1 MAYSIIQNTTFL
13 TAASILQKVI
23 SFVYFTVIARLI
35 GVESTGSYFFAISFT
50 TIFTV
55 VADFGLNPTLTREI
69 SKYPENTEKFFNTVF
84 TNKILFGFVSYGLV
98 VLFANLL
105 QYDVGLKHLIY
116 LSGFS
121 MFFDNIQSCFYAV
134 FRARKNLIYESIG
147 VVSSQ
152 ALTLVIGTIA
162 LFNHWPLYWLILAYT
177 IPSFLNGIF
186 ASISLRR
193 VYNLAY
199 HFVWD
204 KVIGKAFLRLAAPF
218 AIAGLMNRLYSYS
231 DSIFISKLLTKE
243 HLGWWSVP
251 YKITFAFQF
260 VPVAL
265 GASVYPVMSALSVA
279 SPDKIS
285 SLFERA
291 WKYLFM
297 LVMPVSFGL
306 YALAEPVILHLY
318 GHAYAPAIPVLRI
331 LLVGLIFGYLSFIT
345 GSLLNATNH
354 QRTQTGLIT
363 VAWIVNVAL
372 NLLLIGRF
380 NIIGSAIASL
390 VGSIL
395 LCLGGYYFSSRAVR
409 IDHKKI
415 FVVLTQ
421 VLIPAVVMGGL
432 AYVLSW
438 YMHYT
443 IVIVLSAFVYGALL
457 FVTRALTVGMV
468 KQSLAKVFPKKFSI

>member
-1 MAYSIIQNTTFL
+1 MAYSITQNTTFL
-13 TAASILQKVI
+13 TAASVLQKVI

-35 GVESTGSYFFAISFT
+35 GVENTGSYFFAISFT

-55 VADFGLNPTLTREI
+55 IADFGLNPTLTREI
-69 SKYPENTEKFFNTVF
+69 SKYPESTEKFFNTVF

-152 ALTLVIGTIA
+152 ALTLVIGSIA
-162 LFNHWPLYWLILAYT
+162 LVYHWPLYWLILAYT

-186 ASISLRR
+186 AAISLKR
-193 VYNLAY
+193 VYNLVY
-199 HFVWD
+199 HLVWD
-204 KVIGKAFLRLAAPF
+204 KVIGKAFLTLAAPF
-218 AIAGLMNRLYSYS
+218 ALAGLMNRLYSYS

-243 HLGWWSVP
+243 YLGWWSVP

-265 GASVYPVMSALSVA
+265 GASVYPVMSALSLGNQDQI
-279 SPDKIS
+279 SP
-285 SLFERA
+285 LFERA

-297 LVMPVSFGL
+297 LVMPISFGL

-318 GHAYAPAIPVLRI
+318 GPAYAPAVPVLRI
-331 LLVGLIFGYLSFIT
+331 LLIGLIFGYLSFIT

-354 QRTQTGLIT
+354 QRTQTALIT
-363 VAWIVNVAL
+363 IAWIFNVAL
-372 NLLLIGRF
+372 NLLLIQRF

-390 VGSIL
+390 VGSVV
-395 LCLGGYYFSSRAVR
+395 LCLGGYYFCSRAVR
-409 IDHKKI
+409 INHKKI
-415 FVVLTQ
+415 FIALAQ
-421 VLIPAVVMGGL
+421 VLVPAIVMGIT
-432 AYVLSW
+432 AFVLST
-438 YMHYT
+438 YLHYVM
-443 IVIVLSAFVYGALL
+443 VIIFSAILYVTLL
-457 FVTRALTVGMV
+457 FVTMALTVGMI
-468 KQSLAKVFPKKFSI
+468 KQSLAKIFPSKFSV

>member
-1 MAYSIIQNTTFL
+1 M
-13 TAASILQKVI
+13 
-23 SFVYFTVIARLI
+23 
-35 GVESTGSYFFAISFT
+35 
-50 TIFTV
+50 
-55 VADFGLNPTLTREI
+55 
-69 SKYPENTEKFFNTVF
+69 
-84 TNKILFGFVSYGLV
+84 
-98 VLFANLL
+98 
-105 QYDVGLKHLIY
+105 
-116 LSGFS
+116 
-121 MFFDNIQSCFYAV
+121 
-134 FRARKNLIYESIG
+134 
-147 VVSSQ
+147 
-152 ALTLVIGTIA
+152 
-162 LFNHWPLYWLILAYT
+162 
-177 IPSFLNGIF
+177 
-186 ASISLRR
+186 
-193 VYNLAY
+193 
-199 HFVWD
+199 
-204 KVIGKAFLRLAAPF
+204 
-218 AIAGLMNRLYSYS
+218 
-231 DSIFISKLLTKE
+231 
-243 HLGWWSVP
+243 P